1 MKRKGSTRIL
11 AAALLAFASI
21 RGLHGQ
27 SVSKIDG
34 LVFAD
39 YYYNMSNS
47 VAAEKNRNA
56 FQYRRIYFTFE
67 NNITADIKVRFRLES
82 ESDKYG
88 TATKINPFVKHA
100 YLEWANLVPKH
111 SLFLGIA
118 ETNAFKNSEELWGY
132 RSIEKTIIDLNK
144 ICSSADLGI
153 GLKGDLDSRYLH
165 HWLTVMNGTGYGAA
179 EGDRYKKVGYA
190 LWLTPVRGLI
200 VEGYAD
206 YEKQNGADP
215 QTAAKLSS
223 ATDYTLADSYHTLK
237 GFVGYSHPRFSIG
250 IEAFRRTNV
259 KSGVENVSTAY
270 DSTKKE
276 HKVTG
281 SALAD
286 VIRFGYSAFASW
298 ITPIPKLK
306 VFARCDSYD
315 NNTGDGVVTKF
326 DKSTGKKTNGLDD
339 EFTLLI
345 AGLDYIPKANVHI
358 MPNIML
364 KKYAKAGVEDDLT
377 ARLTLYVKFDSGK
390 ITVE

>member
-144 ICSSADLGI
+144 ICSSADLDII
-153 GLKGDLDSRYLH
+153 GRAH
-165 HWLTVMNGTGYGAA
+165 V
-179 EGDRYKKVGYA
+179 
-190 LWLTPVRGLI
+190 
-200 VEGYAD
+200 
-206 YEKQNGADP
+206 
-215 QTAAKLSS
+215 
-223 ATDYTLADSYHTLK
+223 
-237 GFVGYSHPRFSIG
+237 
-250 IEAFRRTNV
+250 
-259 KSGVENVSTAY
+259 
-270 DSTKKE
+270 
-276 HKVTG
+276 
-281 SALAD
+281 
-286 VIRFGYSAFASW
+286 
-298 ITPIPKLK
+298 
-306 VFARCDSYD
+306 
-315 NNTGDGVVTKF
+315 
-326 DKSTGKKTNGLDD
+326 
-339 EFTLLI
+339 
-345 AGLDYIPKANVHI
+345 
-358 MPNIML
+358 
-364 KKYAKAGVEDDLT
+364 
-377 ARLTLYVKFDSGK
+377 
-390 ITVE
+390 